1 MVRAVTKP
9 HGPIPTVSV
18 DGDCDAIGGE
28 GSGGFRG
35 LAQLRKAYDCLKRR
49 RLWRVFAQITRNNFI
64 LQQDLSGSQ
73 ASHSWPITNP

>member
-28 GSGGFRG
+28 GSGGGCG
-35 LAQLRKAYDCLKRR
+35 LAQLRKAYECTK
-49 RLWRVFAQITRNNFI
+49 
-64 LQQDLSGSQ
+64 
-73 ASHSWPITNP
+73 